1 MSRGGSKNRPNE
13 PLVDPFGWASDEDG
27 RNRTTGA
34 APSERARERSS
45 GEPAAPLLGPLVRE
59 LSERARERFSGQP
72 AAPLLAPLAGGLSE
86 VAAPSERARER
97 SSGEPAE
104 HPLDP
109 LARWLIEVAA
119 SFVGVGVDAGVLL
132 ARQAQTEGA
141 TANRASQGDRH
152 RDRARALRDEGL
164 SVPQIGLRMATE
176 DGRPDNP
183 YRERVVGRWLAPRAT
198 KG

>member
-27 RNRTTGA
+27 RNRTTG
-34 APSERARERSS
+34 
-45 GEPAAPLLGPLVRE
+45 
-59 LSERARERFSGQP
+59 
-72 AAPLLAPLAGGLSE
+72 
-86 VAAPSERARER
+86 AAPSERARER